1 MLAGSILL
9 AEDNRFNRLRLSQQL
24 GKRGNRVEQVENGQ
38 QAMDLIR
45 KKSFDL
51 LLLDIITPVMD
62 GYQVLEQLNADVNLR
77 NLPVIVISGVDK
89 MESIIRCVQMGADDY
104 LPKPVDE
111 ILLRARIG
119 AILEKKRR

>member
-1 MLAGSILL
+1 LLVGSILL

-24 GKRGNRVEQVENGQ
+24 GKQGNRVEQVENGQ

-51 LLLDIITPVMD
+51 LLLDIIMPVMD

-89 MESIIRCVQMGADDY
+89 MESIIRCVQMGADGCRR
-104 LPKPVDE
+104 LPAQTS
-111 ILLRARIG
+111 R
-119 AILEKKRR
+119 